1 MEIIKSQDV
10 MKLLEARNIRDEEV
24 QQVVREAEETG
35 EKKFYH
41 PEIGRY
47 LASKK
52 IGEAVYWVL
61 YSVEESGYVIHS
73 AYWYKSELS

>member
-1 MEIIKSQDV
+1 MEIKKS
-10 MKLLEARNIRDEEV
+10 KEITALLESRNIRDEEV

-41 PEIGRY
+41 SEIGRY

-52 IGEAVYWVL
+52 IGEAVHWVL